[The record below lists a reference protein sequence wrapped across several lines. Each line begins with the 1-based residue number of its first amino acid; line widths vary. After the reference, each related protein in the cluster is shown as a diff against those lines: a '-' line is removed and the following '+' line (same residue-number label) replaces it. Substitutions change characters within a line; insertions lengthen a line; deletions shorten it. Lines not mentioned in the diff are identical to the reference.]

1 MKISS
6 EKRKTDD
13 IKKVKTYLLGLGF
26 VCNSH
31 PSSQNLVYSKNMDI
45 IIIKNNK
52 EGIEKC

>member
-13 IKKVKTYLLGLGF
+13 IKMIKTHLLELGF

-31 PSSQNLVYSKNMDI
+31 PSSQNLVYSKNMDT
-45 IIIKNNK
+45 IIIKNSK
-52 EGIEKC
+52 K

>member
-31 PSSQNLVYSKNMDI
+31 PSSQNLVYSKDMDI
-45 IIIKNNK
+45 IIIKNSK
-52 EGIEKC
+52 K